1 MTTKQ
6 TEVVEQ
12 LKKQWEARDVEVEAI
27 EVIEEAGKVVVAVG
41 DGWPVVQIGKQGGV
55 DVPQLKSYADGKEA
69 AVVADQMLA
78 KQTEREVKRAAKKEA
93 EAAKKEAEA
102 AA

>member
-6 TEVVEQ
+6 TETLEQ
-12 LKKQWEARDVEVEAI
+12 LKKQWEEREVEVEAV

-41 DGWPVVQIGKQGGV
+41 DGWPVIQIGKQGGV
-55 DVPQLKSYADGKEA
+55 DIPQLKSYADGKEA
-69 AVVADQMLA
+69 AVVADQLLA
-78 KQTEREVKRAAKKEA
+78 KQTEREAKRAAKKAE
-93 EAAKKEAEA
+93 EAAKQTEA